1 MRNHASLIAQ
11 ELSLTSRQVDA
22 VLTLL
27 AEGNTIPFIARYR
40 KEATGEL
47 DEVQV
52 RDIRDRGEYLAEL
65 DARRAVVIGSIEEQG
80 KLTSELREAIE
91 SATTKGELEDLYRPF
106 RPRRRTRASIAVE
119 RGLRPLAERLWNGSV
134 TDEELARTATVH
146 VDTDP
151 NLTSIDSVLGGVRD
165 IVAEWIADDAGT
177 REAVRSLTRA
187 KGILE
192 AKAARGKQGE
202 ASKFQDYYAFS
213 EPVRTVPGHRVLAIR
228 RGEAEEYLTAR
239 IVAPEAEILERLR
252 NRWVVR
258 SRASGQMELV
268 VVDAYRRLIAPSVE
282 VEIRTGMKEA
292 ADEEAIRVF
301 GRNLES
307 LLLAPPA
314 GGLRTLG
321 VDPGFRTGCKLAVV
335 GATGAV
341 LDTGLVFLHQEDRA
355 RTELRRIVEEHDVEL
370 VAVGNG
376 TASRETE
383 RLVRD
388 SVREMPSEQRPIVVI
403 VSEAG
408 ASVYS
413 ASDTAREELPDLDL
427 TYRSAVSIARRVQDP
442 LAELVKIDPRSIGV
456 GQYQHDVPAARLER
470 RLDETVES
478 CVNRIGVEVNTASTA
493 LLGYVA
499 GIGPTVARR
508 IVEHRDGK
516 GRFRSRRDLLG
527 IAGLGSKT
535 FQQAAGFLRVHD
547 GNHPL
552 DGSAV
557 HPERYPVVERMADD
571 AGIPVAAL
579 VGDEAAIG
587 RIDPTRYVDGEVGL
601 PTIRDIL
608 DELRR
613 PGRDPRRSFEAPSFR
628 DDVREIGDLREG
640 MLLRGTVT
648 NVAAFGA
655 FVDIGVH
662 QDGLVHVSRLA
673 DRFVKDPN
681 DIVRVGDPVEV
692 RVTGVDVGR
701 RRISLSMK
709 SADLREATPAS
720 RENTRSG
727 A

>member
-80 KLTSELREAIE
+80 KLTPELREAIE

-119 RGLRPLAERLWNGSV
+119 RGLRPLAERLWSGSV
-134 TDEELARTATVH
+134 TDEELARAATVH

-252 NRWVVR
+252 NRWVIR

-341 LDTGLVFLHQEDRA
+341 LDTGLVFLHQDDRA

-388 SVREMPSEQRPIVVI
+388 SVREMPSEKRPIVVI

-508 IVEHRDGK
+508 IVEHRDRK

-709 SADLREATPAS
+709 SADLREATPGS
-720 RENTRSG
+720 GENTRSG

>member
-1 MRNHASLIAQ
+1 
-11 ELSLTSRQVDA
+11 
-22 VLTLL
+22 
-27 AEGNTIPFIARYR
+27 
-40 KEATGEL
+40 
-47 DEVQV
+47 
-52 RDIRDRGEYLAEL
+52 
-65 DARRAVVIGSIEEQG
+65 
-80 KLTSELREAIE
+80 
-91 SATTKGELEDLYRPF
+91 
-106 RPRRRTRASIAVE
+106 
-119 RGLRPLAERLWNGSV
+119 
-134 TDEELARTATVH
+134 
-146 VDTDP
+146 
-151 NLTSIDSVLGGVRD
+151 
-165 IVAEWIADDAGT
+165 
-177 REAVRSLTRA
+177 
-187 KGILE
+187 
-192 AKAARGKQGE
+192 
-202 ASKFQDYYAFS
+202 
-213 EPVRTVPGHRVLAIR
+213 
-228 RGEAEEYLTAR
+228 
-239 IVAPEAEILERLR
+239 
-252 NRWVVR
+252 
-258 SRASGQMELV
+258 
-268 VVDAYRRLIAPSVE
+268 
-282 VEIRTGMKEA
+282 
-292 ADEEAIRVF
+292 
-301 GRNLES
+301 
-307 LLLAPPA
+307 
-314 GGLRTLG
+314 
-321 VDPGFRTGCKLAVV
+321 
-335 GATGAV
+335 
-341 LDTGLVFLHQEDRA
+341 
-355 RTELRRIVEEHDVEL
+355 
-370 VAVGNG
+370 
-376 TASRETE
+376 
-383 RLVRD
+383 
-388 SVREMPSEQRPIVVI
+388 
-403 VSEAG
+403 
-408 ASVYS
+408 
-413 ASDTAREELPDLDL
+413 
-427 TYRSAVSIARRVQDP
+427 
-442 LAELVKIDPRSIGV
+442 VKIDPRSIGV